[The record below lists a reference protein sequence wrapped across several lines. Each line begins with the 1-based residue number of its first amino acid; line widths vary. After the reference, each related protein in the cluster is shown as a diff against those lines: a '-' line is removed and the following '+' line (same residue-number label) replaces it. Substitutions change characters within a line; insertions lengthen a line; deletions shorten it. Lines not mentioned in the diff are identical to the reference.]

1 MIKFL
6 LYQLQRQG
14 YLTLGCNWGLLI
26 KLLKMWTIWEFVSG
40 PRVRT
45 QRFHC
50 LVAQLA
56 P

>member
-1 MIKFL
+1 MIKFS

-26 KLLKMWTIWEFVSG
+26 KLLKMWNIRESASG
-40 PRVRT
+40 PGVRT
-45 QRFHC
+45 QRCPC
-50 LVAQLA
+50 LIAQLA